1 MHHMGENY
9 CKEIDQR
16 IPEEN
21 ALKQCF
27 DRMSEEDPKM
37 FVRLFEIAYLLAK
50 KARPYSDF
58 PDCLEMEAR

>member
-9 CKEIDQR
+9 RKEIDQR

-21 ALKQCF
+21 PPKQCF

-50 KARPYSDF
+50 RQDLTQIF
-58 PDCLEMEAR
+58 RIV